1 MILRVLCLRARVLKI
16 FADLGFKT
24 FDVMLW
30 KQFTVRISVP
40 EVT

>member
-1 MILRVLCLRARVLKI
+1 MILVVLCLRARVLKI
-16 FADLGFKT
+16 FTDLSVKT

-30 KQFTVRISVP
+30 KQFTLILVP

>member
-1 MILRVLCLRARVLKI
+1 MILMVLCLRARVLKI
-16 FADLGFKT
+16 LTDLGLKT

-30 KQFTVRISVP
+30 KQFTLMISVP